1 LKITTKNLEIE
12 DDKLAKDN
20 ADKYRFRVITILC
33 LVNFTANSAY
43 SSIAPF
49 YPKEAIKKGVPESLL
64 GFIFSGYSVSMCI
77 FAPLFGKMLT

>member
-1 LKITTKNLEIE
+1 MKITANNLEIE
-12 DDKLAKDN
+12 DDKFAKEN
-20 ADKYRFRVITILC
+20 ADKNRFKIITILC

-64 GFIFSGYSVSMCI
+64 GFIFSGYSISMFI